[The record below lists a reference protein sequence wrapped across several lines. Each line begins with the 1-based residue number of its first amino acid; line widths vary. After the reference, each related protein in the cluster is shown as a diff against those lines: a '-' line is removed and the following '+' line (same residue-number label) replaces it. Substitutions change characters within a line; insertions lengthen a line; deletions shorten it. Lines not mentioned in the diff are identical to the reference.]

1 MKKQS
6 FYLLMIFMTA
16 FGLFA
21 NLHAQEFK
29 EQQLAAGDAIR
40 IQIWQLSDRSQNLIK
55 NLNSDYTI
63 DGYGYITL
71 PMVGLFK
78 VEGKTPREIAQE
90 VKKKY
95 ADYFEEPFIIVR
107 PLIRVVL
114 LGEFI
119 RPGAYRIDPKE
130 SLWRLIEMSGGPTS
144 KCDLKKLSVNRNG
157 KPVNKNLLKSFEKGY
172 SLTEIG
178 VKSGDQIYG
187 PERNSFSI
195 MTVLNYANFAVSF
208 ALLYLRLKEGRY

>member
-1 MKKQS
+1 MKKRS
-6 FYLLMIFMTA
+6 FYFFMIFITA
-16 FGLFA
+16 FIFFA

-29 EQQLAAGDAIR
+29 EEKLAAGDAIQ

-55 NLNSDYTI
+55 NLNGEYTI

-71 PMVGLFK
+71 PMVGLLK
-78 VEGKTPREIAQE
+78 VKGETPPEIARNLKE
-90 VKKKY
+90 KY
-95 ADYFEEPFIIVR
+95 ADYLDEPFIIIR

-144 KCDLKKLSVNRNG
+144 KCDLNKLTIIRGG
-157 KPVNKNLLKSFEKGY
+157 KPVIRNLLKSFEKGY
-172 SLTEIG
+172 SLKEIG
-178 VKSGDQIYG
+178 VQSGDQILG
-187 PERNSFSI
+187 PIRKNFSYRTI
-195 MTVLNYANFAVSF
+195 IEYANFAVSF
-208 ALLYLRLKEGRY
+208 ALLYIRLKERWY

>member
-1 MKKQS
+1 MRKRS
-6 FYLLMIFMTA
+6 LYLFVISMAA
-16 FGLFA
+16 FVFFA

-29 EQQLAAGDAIR
+29 EEQLAAGDAIQ

-55 NLNSDYTI
+55 SLNGEYTI

-71 PMVGLFK
+71 PMVGPLK
-78 VEGKTPREIAQE
+78 VEGKTPPEIAQDL
-90 VKKKY
+90 KKEY
-95 ADYFEEPFIIVR
+95 ADYLEDPFIIIR

-144 KCDLKKLSVNRNG
+144 KCDLNKLTVIRGGN
-157 KPVNKNLLKSFEKGY
+157 PVIKNLLKSFEKGY
-172 SLTEIG
+172 SLKEIG
-178 VKSGDQIYG
+178 VQSGDQILG
-187 PERNSFSI
+187 PIRKNFNYRTIIE
-195 MTVLNYANFAVSF
+195 YANFVVSF
-208 ALLYLRLKEGRY
+208 ALLYIRLKERWY